1 MRRTA
6 TERDQPT
13 SQSVENSVTM
23 TEAEPKRLTDPGWGL
38 PTLRSSVPAD
48 LRHLSPARAEVTHW
62 LSDRTSSEQV
72 EDIVLVFSELLTN
85 AITGTASQE
94 QVEYGI
100 ETFVGFGPAPRH
112 LRLTVTNHRLAAGSI
127 TCGPMPA
134 PTSED
139 GRGLALA
146 EMFADNLQ
154 ILLGLDR
161 VEVVATF
168 RLCSDSVW
176 YD

>member
-1 MRRTA
+1 
-6 TERDQPT
+6 
-13 SQSVENSVTM
+13 M
-23 TEAEPKRLTDPGWGL
+23 TNAGWGL
-38 PTLRSSVPAD
+38 PAFNSSVPAD
-48 LRHLSPARAEVTHW
+48 LRHLSPARAEVTRW
-62 LSDRTSSEQV
+62 LADRTSTEQI

-85 AITGTASQE
+85 AIAATGSQE
-94 QVEYGI
+94 PVEYGI

-112 LRLTVTNHRLAAGSI
+112 LRLTVTNHRLAASSI
-127 TCGPMPA
+127 ACGPMPA
-134 PTSED
+134 PTAED

-168 RLCSDSVW
+168 RLGTESVW